1 MLARHSVSGAKCLS
15 AVLRNRENVTS
26 MPDLVDMRVIGLL
39 CSHLCHELVNPMGA
53 VNNGIELLLDDGD
66 DMRDD
71 AMSLIESSAQRA
83 TRRVEFYRM
92 AYGMAGMSAIGD
104 LAEARRLT
112 DGLLAEGRLSLE
124 WPDADRNPTLQP
136 GWGRMLLNLA
146 ATAAETLPRGGVLTL
161 KVDTSGGAARLGAVA
176 CGDRARLEDSVRPV
190 FAGDV
195 PVEELTPRSVHSY
208 FTAKL
213 AESLGG
219 RVEVSEHN
227 ESEVRFD
234 VRPT

>member
-1 MLARHSVSGAKCLS
+1 
-15 AVLRNRENVTS
+15 

-53 VNNGIELLLDDGD
+53 VNNGIELLLDVGD

-92 AYGMAGMSAIGD
+92 AYGMAGMSMVGD

-112 DGLLAEGRLSLE
+112 DGLLVEGRLSLE
-124 WPDADRNPTLQP
+124 WPDAERNPTLQP

-146 ATAAETLPRGGVLTL
+146 ATAAQALPRGGVLTMN
-161 KVDTSGGAARLGAVA
+161 VDDSGGGMHLSAVA
-176 CGDRARLEDSVRPV
+176 RGDRARVEDSLRSVLL
-190 FAGDV
+190 ADV
-195 PVEELTPRSVHSY
+195 PVEDLDPRNVHSY

-219 RVEVSEHN
+219 RVEISEHG
-227 ESEVRFD
+227 ETEVRFD
-234 VRPT
+234 VHIA